1 MKLDELMPEFKDN
14 LFCDLGPSTN
24 ICAIGIGSAG
34 AIIIDQIFNEQIQNV
49 TTISIN
55 TEQNNLSAN
64 YFFKLQNGTLGE
76 YASAEGR
83 VKIGEQL
90 IDDLINKN
98 NFKEIIKKYKYIF
111 LIAALGGGLGTGGL
125 LEMLNN
131 LKDDDAYIVTISILP
146 FEFEK
151 RNLKYLQE
159 IKNRAGNRLI
169 IVKNDNFI
177 NSPNDIFKDV
187 LMRVNDHVVEL
198 ISKASNI
205 LNELKNEQI
214 NNLFEDVSFEPS
226 KSLKLITPQQN
237 F

>member
-1 MKLDELMPEFKDN
+1 MKLDELIPEFKDN
-14 LFCDLGPSTN
+14 IFCDLGPSTN
-24 ICAIGIGSAG
+24 ICVIGIGSAG

-76 YASAEGR
+76 YANAEGR

-98 NFKEIIKKYKYIF
+98 NFKEKIEKYDFIF

-125 LEMLNN
+125 LEMLNT
-131 LKDDDAYIVTISILP
+131 LKDDDAYIVTIAILP

-151 RNLKYLQE
+151 RNLKYMQD
-159 IKNRAGNRLI
+159 IKNRSARLI
-169 IVKNDNFI
+169 TVKNDDFI

-187 LMRVNDHVVEL
+187 LMRANDHVVEL
-198 ISKASNI
+198 ISRASNI
-205 LNELKNEQI
+205 LNGLKNEQM
-214 NNLFEDVSFEPS
+214 NNLFEDVDFEPS
-226 KSLKLITPQQN
+226 KALRLIAPQQN

>member
-14 LFCDLGPSTN
+14 LFSDLGPSTN

-34 AIIIDQIFNEQIQNV
+34 AIIINQIYNEQLQNV

-76 YASAEGR
+76 YANAEGR

-90 IDDLINKN
+90 IDDLVNKN
-98 NFKEIIKKYKYIF
+98 NFKEIIGKYDYIF
-111 LIAALGGGLGTGGL
+111 LISALGGGLGTGGL

-131 LKDDDAYIVTISILP
+131 LKDDDAYIVTISIIP

-159 IKNRAGNRLI
+159 IKNRSGRMI
-169 IVKNDNFI
+169 TVKNDDFI

-187 LMRVNDHVVEL
+187 LLRANDHVVEL
-198 ISKASNI
+198 ISRASNV

-226 KSLKLITPQQN
+226 KALKLIAPQQN

>member
-14 LFCDLGPSTN
+14 LFSDLGPSTN

-34 AIIIDQIFNEQIQNV
+34 AIIINQIYNEQLQNV

-76 YASAEGR
+76 YANAEGR

-90 IDDLINKN
+90 IDDLVNKN
-98 NFKEIIKKYKYIF
+98 NFKEIIGKYDYIF
-111 LIAALGGGLGTGGL
+111 LISALGGGLGTGGL

-131 LKDDDAYIVTISILP
+131 LKDDDAYIVTISIIP

-159 IKNRAGNRLI
+159 IKNRSGRMI
-169 IVKNDNFI
+169 TVKNDDFI

-187 LMRVNDHVVEL
+187 LLRANDHVVEL
-198 ISKASNI
+198 ISRA
-205 LNELKNEQI
+205 
-214 NNLFEDVSFEPS
+214 DR
-226 KSLKLITPQQN
+226 KSVV
-237 F
+237 

>member
-1 MKLDELMPEFKDN
+1 MKLDELMPEFKDT

-34 AIIIDQIFNEQIQNV
+34 AIIIDQIFNEQIQNL

-76 YASAEGR
+76 YANAEGR

-90 IDDLINKN
+90 IDDLISKN
-98 NFKEIIKKYKYIF
+98 NLKNIIEKYDYIF
-111 LIAALGGGLGTGGL
+111 LIAAIGGGLGTGGL

-131 LKDDDAYIVTISILP
+131 LKDDDAYIVTIAILP
-146 FEFEK
+146 FEIEN
-151 RNLKYLQE
+151 RNLNYMQE
-159 IKNRAGNRLI
+159 IKKRSGRLI
-169 IVKNDNFI
+169 LVKNDDYI

-187 LMRVNDHVVEL
+187 LLRANDHVVEL
-198 ISKASNI
+198 ISRASKV
-205 LNELKNEQI
+205 LNELKDDLI
-214 NNLFEDVSFEPS
+214 NNLFEYVNFEPS
-226 KSLKLITPQQN
+226 KALKLITPQQN

>member
-1 MKLDELMPEFKDN
+1 MKIEDLIPEFRAN
-14 LFCDLGPSTN
+14 IFSDLGPSTN

-34 AIIIDQIFNEQIQNV
+34 SIIINQIYNEQIQNV

-76 YASAEGR
+76 YSNTEGR

-98 NFKEIIKKYKYIF
+98 HIKEIINKYDYVF

-125 LEMLNN
+125 LEMLNSLN
-131 LKDDDAYIVTISILP
+131 QEATYIVTIAIVP
-146 FEFEK
+146 FEIEK
-151 RNLKYLQE
+151 RNLKYLDD
-159 IKNRAGNRLI
+159 IKNMSKRLI
-169 IVKNDNFI
+169 IVKNDDYV
-177 NSPNDIFKDV
+177 NSLNEIFKDV
-187 LMRVNDHVVEL
+187 LAKTNDHIVEI
-198 ISKASNI
+198 ISRANEI
-205 LNELKNEQI
+205 INELKNERI
-214 NNLFEDVSFEPS
+214 NSLFEHVSFDPVN
-226 KSLKLITPQQN
+226 SLKLIAPQKN